1 MKPSVYW
8 TKTPA
13 RLCRSFSSS
22 EEEDVKLACQEHIL
36 PDDNII
42 EKWEFAASAGF
53 DGIELRGM
61 RDWRERLE
69 ELRSARDRGVVFSSV
84 CLIDDRF
91 IGDFDAER
99 RREAV
104 EHMKSLLSGIAELGG
119 EGAITPAAYGL
130 ASKRL
135 PPFEVP
141 RTEEEDRRV
150 LLDALEELGEHAAGE
165 GTLVLLEPLN
175 RYEDHM
181 LNRLDQVVE
190 LSKAAGRNSV
200 KVMGDLFHMNIEED
214 DPAESIR
221 RAGEYLAHVHLA
233 DSNRA
238 QPGAG
243 HNDFGSAFRALHDIG
258 FDGYLAME
266 CGIRGDARTVLPQIV
281 RHLRALME

>member
-1 MKPSVYW
+1 MKLS
-8 TKTPA
+8 
-13 RLCRSFSSS
+13 
-22 EEEDVKLACQEHIL
+22 CQEQLLPGESIL
-36 PDDNII
+36 
-42 EKWEFAASAGF
+42 EKWEFASSAGF

-61 RDWRERLE
+61 RDWRERLDD
-69 ELRSARDRGVVFSSV
+69 LQAARERGVVFSSV

-91 IGDFDAER
+91 IGDLDAER

-119 EGAITPAAYGL
+119 AGAITPAAFGL
-130 ASKRL
+130 TSRAL
-135 PPFEVP
+135 PPFKTP
-141 RTEEEDRRV
+141 RSQEEDRSV
-150 LLDALEELGEHAAGE
+150 LLDALEELGEHADRE

-181 LNRLDQVVE
+181 LNRLVQAVE
-190 LSKAAGRNSV
+190 LSREVGRDSV

-214 DPAESIR
+214 DPGESIR
-221 RAGEYLAHVHLA
+221 RAQGYLAHVHLA

-243 HNDFGSAFRALHDIG
+243 HTDFARSFEALRDIG

-266 CGIRGDARTVLPQIV
+266 CAVRGDAKTVLPEVV
-281 RHLRALME
+281 RYLRSSMG